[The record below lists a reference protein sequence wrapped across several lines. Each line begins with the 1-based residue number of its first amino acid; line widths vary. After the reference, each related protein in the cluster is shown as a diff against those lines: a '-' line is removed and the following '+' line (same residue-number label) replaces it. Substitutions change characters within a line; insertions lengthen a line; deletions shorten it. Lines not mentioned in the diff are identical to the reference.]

1 MSVAGN
7 RGGSGF
13 RLPEEVEVVEVRE
26 AAGCGAAKKSADRF
40 RDPQDRV
47 WDKDMSRGLSGKRPI
62 G

>member
-26 AAGCGAAKKSADRF
+26 AADCGAAKKARTAF
-40 RDPQDRV
+40 AIR
-47 WDKDMSRGLSGKRPI
+47 KTGFGIKI
-62 G
+62 